1 MKAISANITKC
12 LMVGSRLKCADNSG
26 AKELRIIAV
35 RGFKG
40 IRRTKPS
47 AGVADWVFCKVLT
60 GNEKVRH
67 QVLKCVIVRQ
77 KKEYRRA
84 SGVRIAFEDNA
95 AVVINEKAEPQGSL
109 IKGPIAREVVERFSM
124 VGKIASTVV

>member
-1 MKAISANITKC
+1 MKAVSANITKC

-26 AKELRIIAV
+26 AKMLRIIAV

-40 IRRTKPS
+40 KRRTKPS
-47 AGVADWVFCKVLT
+47 AGVASWVFCKVVK

-67 QVLKCVIVRQ
+67 QVLKCIIVRQ

-84 SGVRIAFEDNA
+84 SGVRISFEDNA
-95 AVVINEKAEPQGSL
+95 AIIINEKGEPQGSM
-109 IKGPIAREVVERFSM
+109 IKGPIAREAVERFSM
-124 VGKIASTVV
+124 VGKIASQVV